1 MKSLN
6 FCSLAPPAFAGR
18 ILQPLHVV
26 LVATHA
32 DLADIPRAVSG
43 EFSYA
48 KEKVLLKEVRN
59 RSVPRLSPARHGTQ
73 SAVHKSIFVSH
84 KV

>member
-6 FCSLAPPAFAGR
+6 LCSLAPPAFAGR
-18 ILQPLHVV
+18 VLQPLHVV

-43 EFSYA
+43 EFSYT

-59 RSVPRLSPARHGTQ
+59 RSGARLSSAQPGTARDSQLFTRACL
-73 SAVHKSIFVSH
+73 SL
-84 KV
+84 